1 MSEPTATEASDIYTG
16 FDLDTPIDLNLPFI
30 IPDRKREE
38 TLPTWGQIH
47 VTTAIYQEVVFRRF
61 QQLVDR
67 WSKETINMSSIA
79 ARVAH
84 SAYLEIIGMGEKAVP
99 LLLSELEKRPSHWFP
114 ALTAITRE
122 NPIPEEARGRFKEMT
137 EAWLEWG
144 RKNNYI

>member
-1 MSEPTATEASDIYTG
+1 M
-16 FDLDTPIDLNLPFI
+16 
-30 IPDRKREE
+30 
-38 TLPTWGQIH
+38 
-47 VTTAIYQEVVFRRF
+47 YQEVVFRRF

-84 SAYLEIIGMGEKAVP
+84 PAYLEIIGMGDKAVP
-99 LLLSELEKRPSHWFP
+99 LLLSELEKRPNHWFL
-114 ALTAITRE
+114 ALTAITTE